1 MFFKKKKKLNN
12 KKTEVVAFNDGALT
26 DMNILFEDI
35 RKCVDSNFVNNK
47 DDAMKYVFI
56 TNTCKGLFDK
66 YVDSLRH
73 KDEYKFMSVN
83 SIDNLIVIKCN
94 QLIVVDFIQATFMI
108 DIFDFIN
115 EKRNKKKAIEP
126 QLKDYIL
133 SKHGVDMLEAL
144 KLFKETK

>member
-1 MFFKKKKKLNN
+1 MFFKKKKKLDND
-12 KKTEVVAFNDGALT
+12 KTKVVAFNDALT

-35 RKCVDSNFVNNK
+35 RKYVNSNFVNNK

-73 KDEYKFMSVN
+73 RDEYKFMSVN

-133 SKHGVDMLEAL
+133 SKHGVEMLEAL

>member
-1 MFFKKKKKLNN
+1 MFFKKKKKLDND
-12 KKTEVVAFNDGALT
+12 KTKVVAFNDALT

-35 RKCVDSNFVNNK
+35 RKYVNSNFVNNK

-73 KDEYKFMSVN
+73 RDEYKFMSVS

-133 SKHGVDMLEAL
+133 SKHGVEMLEAL

>member
-12 KKTEVVAFNDGALT
+12 DKTEAVAFNNGALT
-26 DMNILFEDI
+26 DMNILFENI
-35 RKCVDSNFVNNK
+35 HRCVDSNFVNNK

-56 TNTCKGLFDK
+56 TNTCKSLFNK

-73 KDEYKFMSVN
+73 KDEYKFMSV
-83 SIDNLIVIKCN
+83 SGIDNLIVIKCN

-108 DIFDFIN
+108 DILDFIN

-126 QLKDYIL
+126 QLKDYML
-133 SKHGVDMLEAL
+133 SEHGIDMLETL